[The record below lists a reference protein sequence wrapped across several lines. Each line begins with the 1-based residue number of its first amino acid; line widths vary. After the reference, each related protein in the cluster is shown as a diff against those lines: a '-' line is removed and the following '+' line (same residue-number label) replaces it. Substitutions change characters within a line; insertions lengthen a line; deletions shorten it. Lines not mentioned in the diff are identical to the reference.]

1 MLFDDLVCHSFQEPF
16 NKVSFELIGDDTGPS
31 FFQLEPNGDIKLR
44 SGVNL
49 PVDKEIQYT
58 VSHLVLL
65 YVQAF
70 TAL

>member
-1 MLFDDLVCHSFQEPF
+1 M
-16 NKVSFELIGDDTGPS
+16 IGDDTGPS

-58 VSHLVLL
+58 VSASNIPRSMKTIV
-65 YVQAF
+65 F
-70 TAL
+70 NDTC